1 MTLMILA
8 AIIAAIVVLRKGS
21 GRNVYRNGCYTAPT
35 GKVWDLFEDM
45 LNQPHLLIAGATGSG
60 KSVAING
67 LLNTLLY
74 RLPTDEG
81 RDDGPDGAQFILIDP
96 KRVELAAYAE
106 LPHTLA
112 HAAGFNPTAWLEAL
126 NKAVKI
132 MDDRYC
138 YMERKR
144 IKMYDKG
151 DLYVVIDEWANV
163 YKNGGKEAYRA
174 VLRLISE
181 GRAAKVHLIMAT
193 QVPKANII
201 PTEIRENFSARLCL
215 FTNNAAQSRVIMDE
229 NGCEDLPDPKTAGYA
244 QGFYV
249 LPGKGNN
256 QLCTIPYV
264 KEDEINRN
272 IDWCLNQMKHRKS
285 VRYV

>member
-1 MTLMILA
+1 MFKIILLVAAVLIFRHFHGRTRTL
-8 AIIAAIVVLRKGS
+8 
-21 GRNVYRNGCYTAPT
+21 TAPT
-35 GKVWDLFEDM
+35 GQVCDLFEDM
-45 LNQPHLLIAGATGSG
+45 LSQPHLLIAGATGSG

-74 RLPTDEG
+74 RLPFDQSRT
-81 RDDGPDGAQFILIDP
+81 DGPDGVQFILIDP
-96 KRVELAAYAE
+96 KRVELAAYAK

-112 HAAGFNPTAWLEAL
+112 HAAGFNPSAWLEAL
-126 NKAVKI
+126 NRAVRI
-132 MDDRYC
+132 MDDRYS
-138 YMERKR
+138 YMERKHMK
-144 IKMYDKG
+144 IYDRG

-163 YKNGGKEAYRA
+163 YKNGGKDAYKA

-181 GRAAKVHLIMAT
+181 GRAARVHLLMAT
-193 QVPKANII
+193 QVPKAEII

-229 NGCEDLPDPKTAGYA
+229 NGCENLPDPKTAGYA

-256 QLCTIPYV
+256 TLCTIPYV
-264 KEDEINRN
+264 RDDEINRN
-272 IDWCLNQMKHRKS
+272 IAWWMNQVKRS
-285 VRYV
+285 A

>member
-1 MTLMILA
+1 MVKILFVV
-8 AIIAAIVVLRKGS
+8 AIISLFVTLRRS
-21 GRNVYRNGCYTAPT
+21 TRRTLTAPT
-35 GKVWDLFEDM
+35 GKVWDLFTDM
-45 LNQPHLLIAGATGSG
+45 LSQPHLLIAGATGSG

-81 RDDGPDGAQFILIDP
+81 RTDGPDGVQLILIDP
-96 KRVELAAYAE
+96 KRVELAAYAK

-112 HAAGFNPTAWLEAL
+112 HAAGFNPNAWLEAL

-132 MDDRYC
+132 MDNRYT
-138 YMERKR
+138 YMEKR
-144 IKMYDKG
+144 HLKLYDKG

-163 YKNGGKEAYRA
+163 YKNGGKDAYRA

-181 GRAAKVHLIMAT
+181 GRAARVHLIMAT
-193 QVPKANII
+193 QVPKASII
-201 PTEIRENFSARLCL
+201 PTEIRDNFSARLCL
-215 FTNNAAQSRVIMDE
+215 FTNSANQSRVIMDE
-229 NGCEDLPDPKTAGYA
+229 RGCEDLPDPKTAGYA

-264 KEDEINRN
+264 KEDEIERN
-272 IDWCLNQMKHRKS
+272 IAWWMNQLKAA
-285 VRYV
+285 